1 MHIYFVRHGQSEG
14 NLDGDCSP
22 SDPPLTE
29 LGHAQAAR
37 AGLALSGQGITALYT
52 SPMMRAMQTAKALH
66 EVLGLP
72 MQVRV
77 ELAET
82 YRPAWPAP
90 PGSGEPI
97 PKRGLTIA
105 EARTMF
111 SAAEYPEDIA
121 AGEPWWEAH
130 VRERREGAYN
140 RAAAALAHLRA
151 RHEERDRIA
160 IVTHGAFGSVLL
172 SVALGCPPTDQN
184 RFSQYN
190 CALSLLEIT
199 EEGARLHHQ
208 NRVEHL
214 PEGLRTDPT

>member
-1 MHIYFVRHGQSEG
+1 MITVT
-14 NLDGDCSP
+14 GDVV
-22 SDPPLTE
+22 
-29 LGHAQAAR
+29 AR
-37 AGLALSGQGITALYT
+37 A
-52 SPMMRAMQTAKALH
+52 
-66 EVLGLP
+66 
-72 MQVRV
+72 
-77 ELAET
+77 
-82 YRPAWPAP
+82 
-90 PGSGEPI
+90 
-97 PKRGLTIA
+97 A
-105 EARTMF
+105 EAVNPNLATGAIEVRAREV
-111 SAAEYPEDIA
+111 SVQSVAAELPLPVAGEAEYPEDIA

-130 VRERREGAYN
+130 VRERREGAYS